1 MIDQKK
7 ITDIVRERVLG
18 PRPER
23 TGPHYSAYELS
34 RLSIRC
40 HKWDSFNPF
49 ADANDDMKCR
59 EYADDNGLRFQFSRA
74 LRHMQLDGYF
84 DGSVRDYKRG
94 LFATALARVLSE
106 DKEAAQSFEMSESE
120 GECINCGE
128 VGKRCKC

>member
-7 ITDIVRERVLG
+7 ITDIVRELVLG

-49 ADANDDMKCR
+49 ADATR
-59 EYADDNGLRFQFSRA
+59 YAVTWNQTNPNFGRYA
-74 LRHMQLDGYF
+74 LG
-84 DGSVRDYKRG
+84 
-94 LFATALARVLSE
+94 
-106 DKEAAQSFEMSESE
+106 
-120 GECINCGE
+120 
-128 VGKRCKC
+128 